1 MKTTQPTATLAAG
14 RWQLDPA
21 ESTATFRV
29 GNLGRTVLSTVPM
42 LDGTVEIDEDGT
54 PSAVQG
60 TLDISAIATGNAR
73 RDKDLRKPSLL
84 DLDNYPVMTFTAR
97 RMYATP
103 EGWHVTGLLTVRGIM
118 TPVAG
123 EVRLSTADLDVA
135 TLTATAQYDRKPMGI
150 HAPRIL
156 IGRTIDITVTATIR
170 RCTAS

>member
-1 MKTTQPTATLAAG
+1 MTTTQPTTTLAAG
-14 RWQLDPA
+14 RWQVDPA

-29 GNLGRTVLSTVPM
+29 GNFGRTVLGTVPM
-42 LDGTVEIDEDGT
+42 LEGTVEIDEVGT
-54 PSAVQG
+54 PSAVKG

-73 RDKDLRKPSLL
+73 RDGHLRKPGLL
-84 DLDNYPVMTFTAR
+84 DLDTYPVMTFTAR
-97 RMYATP
+97 RIHASP
-103 EGWHVTGLLTVRGIM
+103 EGWQVSGLLTVRGVM

-135 TLTATAQYDRKPMGI
+135 TLTATAQYDRKPLGI

-170 RCTAS
+170 RCTP